1 MKIKEIKNLEESL
14 YKFDEDGRCII
25 DVVVNDE
32 DSILSSFSGNDPTIS
47 NEFSEYIENKTT
59 IKHIKNQLTIN
70 IICDTIDEKEEVL
83 YREAIKNNY
92 ILKYLESRKEMIRDF
107 IIAGAMLLVGILVL
121 ILAVILE
128 LNGKNNIILEI
139 YDIIAWVFVWE
150 ATDIVFFKRTITNLK
165 RKKYY
170 CLMNAKVNYKKK
182 TQ

>member
-1 MKIKEIKNLEESL
+1 
-14 YKFDEDGRCII
+14 
-25 DVVVNDE
+25 
-32 DSILSSFSGNDPTIS
+32 
-47 NEFSEYIENKTT
+47 
-59 IKHIKNQLTIN
+59 
-70 IICDTIDEKEEVL
+70 
-83 YREAIKNNY
+83 
-92 ILKYLESRKEMIRDF
+92 MIRDF
-107 IIAGAMLLVGILVL
+107 IIAGVMLLVGILVL